1 MGASAECCSLVPC
14 CRGCWSGLSPAFPYF
29 MRGSAMNIE
38 QLRLAV
44 AEKEAVVKWLE
55 AELEKED
62 RELVELEKQL
72 DMAEERAQWT

>member
-1 MGASAECCSLVPC
+1 
-14 CRGCWSGLSPAFPYF
+14 
-29 MRGSAMNIE
+29 MNID

-44 AEKEAVVKWLE
+44 AEKEFVVKRLE

-72 DMAEERAQWT
+72 DKAEEQAQWN